1 MDGIKVVGEGST
13 NLPND
18 KRVSGGSMPVKSTSD
33 EPETEQETLIHANP
47 PDHTSDNI
55 STSIET
61 MPDDSLF
68 PTEKESPMRDDLV
81 QEVPLFPSG
90 LAKGQNGNDKSPSL
104 KVGDIDTAAPFESV
118 KEAVSRFGRVVDW
131 KAHKVQT
138 TEKRV
143 FIEQQRHEKPNDE
156 IMKKK
161 SEAEE
166 ARLQKELDSTK
177 RLIEELNLKLERA
190 QTEEHEAK
198 QYSELVKLGVEET
211 NQGVA
216 DDSSVAAKAQLEVA
230 VAELASVK
238 DELEYQRKDYDLLVS
253 EKGLAVKRA
262 REAASSLKD
271 VEKQVENLTIQL
283 MMTKES
289 LESTRAAHLDAEGH
303 RIGVVMAREQ
313 DGLIWNQ
320 ELEQAQ
326 EELEKAKRQIRSI
339 ENKKSTLATA
349 TASLHGLKNELAAY
363 KESKLTRDN
372 PENSIQP
379 AKKNVEDV
387 KQNITKATEEIAYL
401 KTAVSSLKNELER
414 EKAALAAVRQSE
426 GMAEVVVASLE
437 AELNRTISEV
447 TLVQSKEKE
456 ARKKMVE
463 LPRQLQKAAQEA
475 DQAKSRAQ
483 EAREELK
490 KAKET
495 VEQAKDEA
503 STMASRLLAAKKEIE
518 AAKAIEKL
526 ALAAIDAL
534 HKPENEP
541 KTGVTLT
548 LEEYYELSNKAHEAE
563 EAAHTTRVAEAVS
576 LIDVAKKTES
586 KRLSKLEQVTL
597 ELAAR
602 KQAFDA
608 ALQKAEKAE
617 QGKLGVEQDLR
628 KWRAEHEQR
637 RKAGLG
643 VRPTEG
649 FEEVKSFSVRHLN
662 PSNHNSMP
670 VLKTVLPERSS
681 NSAELSPGVTSL
693 KKKKRSFFPIW
704 I

>member
-1 MDGIKVVGEGST
+1 MDDIRVVGEGST
-13 NLPND
+13 DLPND
-18 KRVSGGSMPVKSTSD
+18 KRVSGGSMRVKSTSD

-47 PDHTSDNI
+47 ADHTSDNI

-68 PTEKESPMRDDLV
+68 PTEKE
-81 QEVPLFPSG
+81 VPLSPWG

-143 FIEQQRHEKPNDE
+143 YIEQQQHEKPNDE
-156 IMKKK
+156 ILLIKKK
-161 SEAEE
+161 SEAEEE

-177 RLIEELNLKLERA
+177 WLIEELNLKLERA

-198 QYSELVKLGVEET
+198 QYVELVKLGVEET
-211 NQGVA
+211 DQGVA

-230 VAELASVK
+230 VAELASAK

-253 EKGLAVKRA
+253 EKDLAVKRA
-262 REAASSLKD
+262 REAVSSLKD
-271 VEKQVENLTIQL
+271 VERQVENLTIQL

-289 LESTRAAHLDAEGH
+289 LESTRAAHLEAEGY
-303 RIGVVMAREQ
+303 RIEADMTREQ
-313 DGLIWNQ
+313 DALIWNQ

-326 EELEKAKRQIRSI
+326 EELEKANQQIRSI

-349 TASLHGLKNELAAY
+349 TALLHGLKNELAAY

-372 PENSIQP
+372 PENRIQA

-447 TLVQSKEKE
+447 ALVQSKEKE

-463 LPRQLQKAAQEA
+463 LPRQLQKAAQET

-495 VEQAKDEA
+495 VEQAKDGA
-503 STMASRLLAAKKEIE
+503 STMASRLLAAQKEIE

-548 LEEYYELSNKAHEAE
+548 MEEYYELSNKAHEAE
-563 EAAHTTRVAEAVS
+563 EAAHTRVVEAIS
-576 LIDVAKKTES
+576 LIDLAKETES

-617 QGKLGVEQDLR
+617 QGKLGVEKDLR

-643 VRPTEG
+643 VGPREG
-649 FEEVKSFSVRHLN
+649 FEEVKSFSVRAIS
-662 PSNHNSMP
+662 PFNHNSMP
-670 VLKTVLPERSS
+670 VLKTVLPERNS
-681 NSAELSPGVTSL
+681 NSAELSPEVRSL